1 MALFKFRFGKSKD
14 DVKPAEPGDVATP
27 AEDLSNPPVEVVEGG
42 ATDPTTAVST
52 VAEAPAPTVE
62 STSSRQPGLITRLR
76 AKLNRGNSWLTYDL
90 ANLLPGGRIDDDVL
104 DELET
109 RLIAADVGIETTERI
124 LGSLRRRV
132 QRKELA
138 DLTALLGALRSA
150 MLEILAPVAVPLV
163 IDGTHRPYVVL
174 VVGVNGSGKTTTI
187 GKLARRFTSEG
198 RKVVLAAGDTFRAA
212 AIEQL
217 QIWGERNNVPVIAQG
232 VGADPAAVTFDALQS
247 AQARGADI
255 LIADTA
261 GRLHT
266 QSNLMAELKKVK
278 RVLTR
283 LDATAPH
290 EVLLVLD
297 ASQGQNALAQAQQFQ
312 EAVGVTGL
320 VMTKLDGTAKGGI
333 VLAIA
338 DALHLPIRYIGVGE
352 TAEDFSVFDA
362 AAFVDAVLA
371 PPRNAGDAAA

>member
-1 MALFKFRFGKSKD
+1 MGLFGFRSKKTSD
-14 DVKPAEPGDVATP
+14 GDRPVADEAVRAIDAEPAAP
-27 AEDLSNPPVEVVEGG
+27 EPSA
-42 ATDPTTAVST
+42 
-52 VAEAPAPTVE
+52 APAAPEPATQGWFA
-62 STSSRQPGLITRLR
+62 RMR
-76 AKLNRGNSWLTYDL
+76 AKLNRGDSWLTYDL
-90 ANLLPGGRIDDDVL
+90 ANLLPGGRIDEDVL

-124 LGSLRRRV
+124 LDSLRKRV

-138 DLTALLGALRSA
+138 DLDALLDALRTA
-150 MLEILAPVAVPLV
+150 MLEILQPVAQPLL
-163 IDGTHRPYVVL
+163 IDQARKPFVVL

-187 GKLARRFTSEG
+187 GKLAHRYVAEG

-217 QIWGERNNVPVIAQG
+217 QVWGERNRVPVIAQG
-232 VGADPAAVTFDALQS
+232 AGADPAAVTFDALQS
-247 AQARGADI
+247 AQARGADV

-266 QSNLMAELKKVK
+266 QSNLMDELKKVR
-278 RVLTR
+278 RVMTR

-297 ASQGQNALAQAQQFQ
+297 GSQGQNALTQAQQFHQ
-312 EAVGVTGL
+312 AIGVTGI

-338 DALHLPIRYIGVGE
+338 NTLRLPIRFIGIGE
-352 TAEDFSVFDA
+352 TAADFDVFDA

-371 PPRNAGDAAA
+371 PARGSATR

>member
-1 MALFKFRFGKSKD
+1 MGLFNFRSKKTKDGDTPVTDEVPAAPALD
-14 DVKPAEPGDVATP
+14 DVTVAPSTAVEPERTTP
-27 AEDLSNPPVEVVEGG
+27 AAPSVTPP
-42 ATDPTTAVST
+42 TANEPEKKLGF
-52 VAEAPAPTVE
+52 VA
-62 STSSRQPGLITRLR
+62 RMR

-90 ANLLPGGRIDDDVL
+90 ANLLPGGRIDEDVL

-109 RLIAADVGIETTERI
+109 RLIAADVGIDTTERI
-124 LGSLRRRV
+124 LGGLRKRV

-138 DLTALLGALRSA
+138 DLAALLGALRAA
-150 MLEILAPVAVPLV
+150 MLEVLSPVAQPLV
-163 IDGTHRPYVVL
+163 VDRSKKPYVVL

-187 GKLARRFTSEG
+187 GKLAHRFGREG

-217 QIWGERNNVPVIAQG
+217 QVWGERNGVPVIAQAA
-232 VGADPAAVTFDALQS
+232 GADPAAVTFDAMQS
-247 AQARGADI
+247 AQARGADV

-266 QSNLMAELKKVK
+266 QANLMEELKKVR
-278 RVLTR
+278 RVIGR
-283 LDATAPH
+283 LDPSAPH

-297 ASQGQNALAQAQQFQ
+297 AGQGQNALAQAQQFHQ
-312 EAVGVTGL
+312 AVGVTGL

-338 DALHLPIRYIGVGE
+338 DALKLPIRYIGIGE
-352 TAEDFSVFDA
+352 TAADFDVFDA
-362 AAFVDAVLA
+362 GEFVDAVLQPA
-371 PPRNAGDAAA
+371 KGTHA